1 MCKNFMESGTC
12 KYGEKCLFAHG
23 RHELFNYKP
32 EASDKEKEAQ
42 LEEKGKKYSY
52 LLFTK
57 SPEFCL
63 ETKPWSRLPVF
74 KKIYE
79 DEQKHTQTEST
90 LEDEEEDTEM
100 LTEMFNAMSSPFS
113 VDTEEEKATPAK
125 GEVVFQCCD
134 QAVQSVRKDTTASMS
149 GA

>member
-1 MCKNFMESGTC
+1 M
-12 KYGEKCLFAHG
+12 
-23 RHELFNYKP
+23 
-32 EASDKEKEAQ
+32 
-42 LEEKGKKYSY
+42 
-52 LLFTK
+52 
-57 SPEFCL
+57 
-63 ETKPWSRLPVF
+63 F

-90 LEDEEEDTEM
+90 LEDEEEDSEL

-113 VDTEEEKATPAK
+113 VNMDEEKATPAK